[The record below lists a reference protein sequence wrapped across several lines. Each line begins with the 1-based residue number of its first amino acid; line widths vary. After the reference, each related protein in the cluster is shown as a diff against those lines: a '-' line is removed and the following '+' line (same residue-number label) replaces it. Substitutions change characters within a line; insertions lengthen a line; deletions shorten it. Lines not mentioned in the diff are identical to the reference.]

1 MGNIPVGTTEGTV
14 VQHQLGKS
22 PKSGSQRIEVLFEDD
37 QGNRSW
43 WHGYLHTDKT
53 FGRTVEALEFLGWD
67 ADACQGDLM
76 SLHGTQVLRGARA
89 ELVVEDA
96 SFVGNDGQQV
106 HATRV
111 AWVNGGGLRG
121 DAMPEDEARAFASQ
135 LRARVLARKGPRPS
149 TRPGPSKAPARAA
162 ASSEPS
168 PDDPDFPF

>member
-67 ADACQGDLM
+67 ADACQGRSRPCRRAVPM
-76 SLHGTQVLRGARA
+76 SPKPASHRQSGRNDSLLRWRA
-89 ELVVEDA
+89 
-96 SFVGNDGQQV
+96 
-106 HATRV
+106 
-111 AWVNGGGLRG
+111 GL
-121 DAMPEDEARAFASQ
+121 S
-135 LRARVLARKGPRPS
+135 
-149 TRPGPSKAPARAA
+149 
-162 ASSEPS
+162 
-168 PDDPDFPF
+168 

>member
-121 DAMPEDEARAFASQ
+121 DAMPED
-135 LRARVLARKGPRPS
+135 
-149 TRPGPSKAPARAA
+149 
-162 ASSEPS
+162 
-168 PDDPDFPF
+168 